1 MPDPREIPPPWAP
14 DTSTSPDARRTG
26 KCFSNRPDG
35 LPYKRGRARTC
46 SMLCG
51 PAKLISSWRVL
62 KRHLRP
68 EAALGFLCSSGAV
81 INLIISEIADFKL
94 KSPLST
100 LEFRFISARPVQF
113 SYLCY
118 KLLQSGLISCSNKAV
133 CLGSFSQCQS

>member
-1 MPDPREIPPPWAP
+1 MLLKQSQRSPVQTRQGQDLQHVMWSSEIDFIMVGLEEAP
-14 DTSTSPDARRTG
+14 
-26 KCFSNRPDG
+26 
-35 LPYKRGRARTC
+35 
-46 SMLCG
+46 
-51 PAKLISSWRVL
+51 
-62 KRHLRP
+62 RP
-68 EAALGFLCSSGAV
+68 EATLGFLCSSGAV

-118 KLLQSGLISCSNKAV
+118 KLLQSGLISRSNKAV